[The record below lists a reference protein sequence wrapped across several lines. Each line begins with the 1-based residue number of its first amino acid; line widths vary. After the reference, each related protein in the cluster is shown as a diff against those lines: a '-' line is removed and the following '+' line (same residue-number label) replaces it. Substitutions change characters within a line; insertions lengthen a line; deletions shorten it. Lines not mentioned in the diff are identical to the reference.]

1 MDLTKDQI
9 NALINCCEKEGYT
22 YSQQEPLEKH
32 TTFRAGGPAEL
43 FVHVQNGEACGKLL
57 CLARQLEVPV
67 HILGKGSNL
76 LVSDEGVEGLVLH
89 MDAKQNNF
97 RRNGNEI
104 TAWAGDNLS
113 ALCMYA
119 WEQQLSG
126 LEFAYG
132 IPGSVGGAVYMNAG
146 AYGGEVKDC
155 LKWVRYLDENLQEKV
170 LSAEKL
176 DLSYRHSM
184 FCGKDCVILEACF
197 ELKEGNSTDIK
208 AMMDD
213 VMFKRRDK
221 QPLEHPSAGSTFKR
235 PEGAFAAAL
244 IDQCGLKGR
253 RVGGACVSEKHAGF
267 IVNDKQGS
275 CKDILDLIDIVREE
289 VKEKTGYVLET
300 EVEFWGR

>member
-1 MDLTKDQI
+1 MDLTNEQI
-9 NALINCCEKEGYT
+9 NALISCCESLGCACL
-22 YSQQEPLEKH
+22 QQEPLEKH

-43 FVHVQNGEACGKLL
+43 FVRVHSGDTCAKLL
-57 CLARQLEVPV
+57 RLARQLNVPV

-76 LVSDEGVEGLVLH
+76 LVSDKGVEGLVLH
-89 MDAKQNNF
+89 LEATKDGIS
-97 RRNGNEI
+97 RNGNEI
-104 TAWAGDNLS
+104 TAWAGENLS
-113 ALCMYA
+113 ALCIYA
-119 WEQQLSG
+119 LEQNLSG

-155 LKWVRYLDENLQEKV
+155 LKWVRYLDENLEEQI
-170 LSAEKL
+170 LPAEKL

-184 FCGKDCVILEACF
+184 FCGTNDVILEACF
-197 ELKEGNSTDIK
+197 ALKEGKEEEIK
-208 AMMDD
+208 AIMDD

-244 IDQCGLKGR
+244 IDQCGLKGC

-275 CKDILDLIDIVREE
+275 CQDILDLIEVVRAE
-289 VKEKTGYVLET
+289 VKEKTGYELET
-300 EVEFWGR
+300 EVEFWGK

>member
-1 MDLTKDQI
+1 MDLTKEQI
-9 NALINCCEKEGYT
+9 NTLIDCCERFGCTYT
-22 YSQQEPLEKH
+22 QQEPMKKH

-43 FVHVQNGEACGKLL
+43 FVNVQSSEACAELL
-57 CLARQLEVPV
+57 SLARQLEIPV

-76 LVSDEGVEGLVLH
+76 LVSDAGVEGLVLH
-89 MDAKQNNF
+89 LEPKNHIH
-97 RRNGNEI
+97 REGNQLI
-104 TAWAGDNLS
+104 AWAGENLFS
-113 ALCMYA
+113 LCQFAL
-119 WEQQLSG
+119 EQELSG

-155 LKWVRYLDENLQEKV
+155 LKWVSYLDENLEIQK
-170 LSAEKL
+170 LPAEQL

-184 FCGKDCVILEACF
+184 FCGKEYVILEACF
-197 ELKEGNSTDIK
+197 ELKEGKKEEIK
-208 AMMDD
+208 AIMDD

-253 RVGGACVSEKHAGF
+253 RVGGACISEKHAGF
-267 IVNDKQGS
+267 LVNDKQGS
-275 CKDILDLIDIVREE
+275 CQDILDLIAIVREE
-289 VKEKTGYVLET
+289 VKEKFGYVLET
-300 EVEFWGR
+300 EVEFWGK